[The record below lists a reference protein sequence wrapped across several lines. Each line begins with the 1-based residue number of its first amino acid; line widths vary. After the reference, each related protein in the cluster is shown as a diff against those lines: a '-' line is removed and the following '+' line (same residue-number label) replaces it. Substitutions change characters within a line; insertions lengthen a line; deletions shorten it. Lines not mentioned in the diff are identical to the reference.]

1 MCIRDSVN
9 ELRQQTQQMDQLMT
23 SGLSL
28 AEAGQRSSGEV
39 ASAIEGITDS
49 MEQLNAQMSQVVVAI
64 EQVSGST
71 EEIASK
77 VEDINLHTGQTK
89 MLRLSLGEHT
99 QGLSRQVEA
108 LNHSANQFRIA

>member
-1 MCIRDSVN
+1 
-9 ELRQQTQQMDQLMT
+9 QQTQQMDQLMT

-64 EQVSGST
+64 EQVSCST
-71 EEIASK
+71 EEIATK
-77 VEDINLHTGQTK
+77 VEDINLHTGKTK
-89 MLRLSLGEHT
+89 TLRLGLDEHT
-99 QGLSRQVEA
+99 QGLSRQVQA
-108 LNHSANQFRIA
+108 LNQSANQFRIA

>member
-1 MCIRDSVN
+1 
-9 ELRQQTQQMDQLMT
+9 MDQLMT

-39 ASAIEGITDS
+39 ASAIEGITSS

-89 MLRLSLGEHT
+89 QLRLSLDEHT